1 MIIIYSENKI
11 LFNDIK
17 HNKSFFS
24 NAYKTIPYH
33 KKMSFIEFLKNNLRN
48 KVNLRTN
55 RIFK

>member
-1 MIIIYSENKI
+1 MIIIYSVNKI
-11 LFNDIK
+11 LFNDVK
-17 HNKSFFS
+17 HQYMLKKIYFLS
-24 NAYKTIPYH
+24 TYH